1 MSQTTVSLYGAPA
14 FKGMKDGIQ
23 DDYVISLLAEGAVGI
38 SLPVVLGTN
47 KETQAKAASSAV
59 GQGALV
65 VGFALHDHAREQSS
79 AGLVQYGDKEAVSVM
94 KRGRVWV
101 ETTDAVVAGAVAN
114 LTLATGKLTDEVV
127 AAGIEAFTQI
137 SVRFVTSTT
146 AAGLALVEIK

>member
-1 MSQTTVSLYGAPA
+1 MSQTTVSQYGAPA

-23 DDYVISLLAEGAVGI
+23 SDYVVSLLAEGAVGI

-79 AGLVQYGDKEAVSVM
+79 AGLVQYGDKEAVSVL
-94 KRGRVWV
+94 KRGHVWV
-101 ETTDAVVAGAVAN
+101 ENPPTI
-114 LTLATGKLTDEVV
+114 
-127 AAGIEAFTQI
+127 AAGSFWKIQAQLRPTCD
-137 SVRFVTSTT
+137 R
-146 AAGLALVEIK
+146 AADHEILG